1 MDWKESIEKLEK
13 RLIDFSVMTLNLA
26 EKLPDSR
33 VGKYLSDQLTRSC
46 VSPSMNYGEAR
57 SAESPG
63 DFVHKMK
70 ICLKEL
76 RETFI
81 SLQIIQAKN
90 ILHKEQD
97 SLQQTINECNE
108 LIAIFVK
115 SIQTVEKNRKSKTNS

>member
-1 MDWKESIEKLEK
+1 
-13 RLIDFSVMTLNLA
+13 
-26 EKLPDSR
+26 
-33 VGKYLSDQLTRSC
+33 
-46 VSPSMNYGEAR
+46 MNYGEAR

>member
-1 MDWKESIEKLEK
+1 MDRKESIEKLEK

-46 VSPSMNYGEAR
+46 ISPSMNYGEAR

>member
-1 MDWKESIEKLEK
+1 MDRKESVEKLER
-13 RLIDFSVMTLNLA
+13 RLIDFSVMILNLT

-33 VGKYLSDQLTRSC
+33 VGKYLSDQLIRSC
-46 VSPSMNYGEAR
+46 ISPALNYGEAR

-63 DFVHKMK
+63 DFIHKMK

-81 SLQIIQAKN
+81 SLQIIQVKN
-90 ILHKEQD
+90 IIKIENEL
-97 SLQQTINECNE
+97 LQKSVNECNE

-115 SIQTVEKNRKSKTNS
+115 SIQTVETNRKNKSVK

>member
-1 MDWKESIEKLEK
+1 MDRKESIEKLEK

-46 VSPSMNYGEAR
+46 ISPSLNYGEAR

>member
-1 MDWKESIEKLEK
+1 MDRKESIEKLEK